1 MNSIW
6 NKNLELFYSRFPD
19 LYNLLNDFSSIKT
32 FDLSKVSYI
41 SVQTAKNGEVTAAEN
56 GKLLHSL
63 YNPSREAH
71 NAVFT
76 QEVESKSAIVFYG
89 MGLGYH
95 LVEAAKLILQN
106 GNSKKLILI
115 EPNIEYFF
123 ASLWLLDWSEI
134 FKVEKLIL
142 AVNCPA
148 ESVLPL
154 IEDTSKINIDLQG
167 VSDAFYFEIPS
178 FTQHNQQYFD
188 CVKTIIN
195 RNKRKNEIN
204 AATTKKFG
212 KLWSNNCKKNAKYI
226 NQLEFINI
234 YKNQFTDVPF
244 VIVAAGPT
252 LQENLL
258 NLKKLYD
265 EKQSKKKSVVIVCV
279 ETALKILLKHEI
291 HPDFV
296 VLTDPQFW
304 AYKHIAGAQAPKSV
318 LITELSTY
326 PSVFRFNCKKIVLCA
341 SQFPNGKEI
350 EQNAGFSTDQI
361 GDLGSGGSVA
371 SCCWNFAVFAGAKEI
386 FLMGLDLSFP
396 GGQTHIKG
404 SSAEQTWHTKSNRLV
419 NSDKFTTELLHN
431 ANVSVGTNYNNAPVL
446 TDSRMKMFA
455 WWFESRLASLP
466 QIKTYTFSN
475 EGLKIPG
482 IEFIDFEQFQKIY

>member
-6 NKNLELFYSRFPD
+6 NNNLKLFNSRFPD
-19 LYNLLNDFSSIKT
+19 LFNILEETFQITSFNLETQLPSLLI
-32 FDLSKVSYI
+32 
-41 SVQTAKNGEVTAAEN
+41 QTAKNGEVTASDN
-56 GKLLHSL
+56 GKLLHSA

-71 NAVFT
+71 NSVFIPEV
-76 QEVESKSAIVFYG
+76 QEKSSIVFYG
-89 MGLGYH
+89 MGIGYH

-106 GNSKKLILI
+106 SNKKKLIVV
-115 EPNIEYFF
+115 EPNLEYFL
-123 ASLWLLDWSEI
+123 ASLQLIDWTEI
-134 FKVEKLIL
+134 FKVEKLVL
-142 AVNCPA
+142 AINCPA

-154 IEDTSKINIDLQG
+154 IEDTTTINTTLQG
-167 VSDAFYFEIPS
+167 VSDAFYFDIAS
-178 FTQHNQQYFD
+178 FTQHNQQYFE
-188 CVKTIIN
+188 CVKTIIS
-195 RNKRKNEIN
+195 RNKHKNEIN

-234 YKNQFTDVPF
+234 YKNKFIDIPF

-252 LQENLL
+252 LQKNLI

-265 EKQSKKKSVVIVCV
+265 SKKAKNKEIIIVCV
-279 ETALKILLKHEI
+279 ETALKILLKNKI
-291 HPDFV
+291 NPDFII
-296 VLTDPQFW
+296 LTDPQFW
-304 AYKHIAGAQAPKSV
+304 AYKHIAGAQAPESV

-350 EQNAGFSTDQI
+350 EQKAGFSTEQI

-371 SCCWNFAVFAGAKEI
+371 SCCWNFAVFAGAKQI
-386 FLMGLDLSFP
+386 YLMGLDLSFP

-404 SSAEQTWHTKSNRLV
+404 SSAEQTWHTKSNRLA

-431 ANVSVGTNYNNAPVL
+431 ANVSLGTNYNNAPVL

-466 QIKTYTFSN
+466 QIKTYTFSK

-482 IEFIDFEQFQKIY
+482 IEYIDFEKSNL

>member
-6 NKNLELFYSRFPD
+6 NNNLKLFNSRFPD
-19 LYNLLNDFSSIKT
+19 LFNILEETFQITSFNLETQLPSLLI
-32 FDLSKVSYI
+32 
-41 SVQTAKNGEVTAAEN
+41 QTAKNGEVTASDN
-56 GKLLHSL
+56 GKLLHSA

-71 NAVFT
+71 NSVFIPEV
-76 QEVESKSAIVFYG
+76 QEKSSIVFYG

-95 LVEAAKLILQN
+95 LVEAAKLILQDSN
-106 GNSKKLILI
+106 KKKLIVV
-115 EPNIEYFF
+115 EPNLEYFL
-123 ASLWLLDWSEI
+123 ASLQLIDWTEI
-134 FKVEKLIL
+134 FKVEKLVL
-142 AVNCPA
+142 AINCPA

-154 IEDTSKINIDLQG
+154 IEDTTTINTTLQG
-167 VSDAFYFEIPS
+167 VSDAFYFDIAS
-178 FTQHNQQYFD
+178 FTQHNQQYFE
-188 CVKTIIN
+188 CVKTIIS
-195 RNKRKNEIN
+195 RNKHKNEIN

-234 YKNQFTDVPF
+234 YKNKFKDIPF

-252 LQENLL
+252 LQKNLI

-265 EKQSKKKSVVIVCV
+265 SKKTKKKEVIIVCV
-279 ETALKILLKHEI
+279 ETALKILLKNKI
-291 HPDFV
+291 NPDFII
-296 VLTDPQFW
+296 LTDPQFW
-304 AYKHIAGAQAPKSV
+304 AYRHIAGAQAPESV

-350 EQNAGFSTDQI
+350 EQKAGFSTEQI

-371 SCCWNFAVFAGAKEI
+371 SCCWNFAVFAGAKQI
-386 FLMGLDLSFP
+386 YLMGLDLSFP

-404 SSAEQTWHTKSNRLV
+404 SSAEQTWHTKSNRLA

-431 ANVSVGTNYNNAPVL
+431 ANVSLGTNYNNAPVL

-466 QIKTYTFSN
+466 QIKTYTFSK

-482 IEFIDFEQFQKIY
+482 IEYIDFEKSNL

>member
-1 MNSIW
+1 LNSIW
-6 NKNLELFYSRFPD
+6 NNNLKLFNSRFPD
-19 LYNLLNDFSSIKT
+19 LFNILEETFQITSFNLETQLPSLLI
-32 FDLSKVSYI
+32 
-41 SVQTAKNGEVTAAEN
+41 QTAKNGEVTASDN
-56 GKLLHSL
+56 GKLLHSA

-71 NAVFT
+71 NSVFIPEV
-76 QEVESKSAIVFYG
+76 QEKTSIVFYG

-106 GNSKKLILI
+106 SNKKKLIVV
-115 EPNIEYFF
+115 EPNLEYFL
-123 ASLWLLDWSEI
+123 ASLQLIDWTEI
-134 FKVEKLIL
+134 FKVEKLVL
-142 AVNCPA
+142 AINCPA

-154 IEDTSKINIDLQG
+154 IEDTTTINTTLQG
-167 VSDAFYFEIPS
+167 VSDAFYFDIAS
-178 FTQHNQQYFD
+178 FTQHNQQYFE
-188 CVKTIIN
+188 CVKTIIS
-195 RNKRKNEIN
+195 RNKHKNEIN

-234 YKNQFTDVPF
+234 YKNKFIDIPF

-252 LQENLL
+252 LQKNLI

-265 EKQSKKKSVVIVCV
+265 SKKTKNKEVIIVCV
-279 ETALKILLKHEI
+279 ETALKILLKNKI
-291 HPDFV
+291 NPDFII
-296 VLTDPQFW
+296 LTDPQFW
-304 AYKHIAGAQAPKSV
+304 AYRHIAGAQAPESV

-350 EQNAGFSTDQI
+350 EQKAGFSTEQI

-371 SCCWNFAVFAGAKEI
+371 SCCWNFAVFAGAKQI
-386 FLMGLDLSFP
+386 YLMGLDLSFP

-404 SSAEQTWHTKSNRLV
+404 SSAEQTWHTKSNRLA

-431 ANVSVGTNYNNAPVL
+431 ANVSLGTNYNNTPVL

-466 QIKTYTFSN
+466 QIKTYTFSK

-482 IEFIDFEQFQKIY
+482 IEYIDFEKSNL

>member
-6 NKNLELFYSRFPD
+6 NNNLKLFNSRFPD
-19 LYNLLNDFSSIKT
+19 LFNILEESFQITSFNLETQLPSLLI
-32 FDLSKVSYI
+32 
-41 SVQTAKNGEVTAAEN
+41 QTAKNGEVTASDN
-56 GKLLHSL
+56 GKLLHSA

-71 NAVFT
+71 NSVFIPEV
-76 QEVESKSAIVFYG
+76 QEKSSIVFYG
-89 MGLGYH
+89 MGIGYH

-106 GNSKKLILI
+106 SNKKKLIVV
-115 EPNIEYFF
+115 EPNLEYFL
-123 ASLWLLDWSEI
+123 ASLQLIDWTEI
-134 FKVEKLIL
+134 FKVEKLVL
-142 AVNCPA
+142 AINCPA

-154 IEDTSKINIDLQG
+154 IEDTTTINTTLQG
-167 VSDAFYFEIPS
+167 VSDAFYFDIAS
-178 FTQHNQQYFD
+178 FTQHNQQYFE
-188 CVKTIIN
+188 CVKTIIS
-195 RNKRKNEIN
+195 RNKHKNEIN
-204 AATTKKFG
+204 AATAKKFG

-234 YKNQFTDVPF
+234 YKNKFKDIPF

-252 LQENLL
+252 LQKNLI

-265 EKQSKKKSVVIVCV
+265 SKKTKNKEVIIVCV
-279 ETALKILLKHEI
+279 ETALKILLKNKI
-291 HPDFV
+291 NPDFII
-296 VLTDPQFW
+296 LTDPQFW
-304 AYKHIAGAQAPKSV
+304 AYKHIAGAQAPESV

-350 EQNAGFSTDQI
+350 EQKAGFSTEQI

-371 SCCWNFAVFAGAKEI
+371 SCCWNFAVFAGAKQI
-386 FLMGLDLSFP
+386 YLMGLDLSFP

-404 SSAEQTWHTKSNRLV
+404 SSAEQTWHTKSNRLA

-431 ANVSVGTNYNNAPVL
+431 ANVSLGTNYNNAPVL

-466 QIKTYTFSN
+466 QIKTYTFSK

-482 IEFIDFEQFQKIY
+482 IEYIDFEKSNL

>member
-6 NKNLELFYSRFPD
+6 NNNLKLFNSRFPD
-19 LYNLLNDFSSIKT
+19 LFNILEETFQITSFNLETQLPSLLI
-32 FDLSKVSYI
+32 
-41 SVQTAKNGEVTAAEN
+41 QTAKNGEVTASDN
-56 GKLLHSL
+56 GKLLHSA

-71 NAVFT
+71 NSVFIPEV
-76 QEVESKSAIVFYG
+76 QEKSSIVFYG
-89 MGLGYH
+89 MGIGYH
-95 LVEAAKLILQN
+95 LVEAAKLILQDSN
-106 GNSKKLILI
+106 KKKLIVV
-115 EPNIEYFF
+115 EPNLEYFL
-123 ASLWLLDWSEI
+123 ASLQLIDWTEI
-134 FKVEKLIL
+134 FKVEKLVL
-142 AVNCPA
+142 AINCPA

-154 IEDTSKINIDLQG
+154 IEDTTTINTTLQG
-167 VSDAFYFEIPS
+167 VSDAFYFDIAS
-178 FTQHNQQYFD
+178 FTQHNQQYFE
-188 CVKTIIN
+188 CVKTIIS
-195 RNKRKNEIN
+195 RNKHKNEIN

-234 YKNQFTDVPF
+234 YKNKFKDIPF

-252 LQENLL
+252 LQKNLI

-265 EKQSKKKSVVIVCV
+265 SKKTKNKEVIIVCV
-279 ETALKILLKHEI
+279 ETALKILLKNKI
-291 HPDFV
+291 NPDFII
-296 VLTDPQFW
+296 LTDPQFW
-304 AYKHIAGAQAPKSV
+304 AYRHIAGAQAPESV

-350 EQNAGFSTDQI
+350 EQKAGFSTEQI

-371 SCCWNFAVFAGAKEI
+371 SCCWNFAVFAGAKQI
-386 FLMGLDLSFP
+386 YLMGLDLSFP

-404 SSAEQTWHTKSNRLV
+404 SSAEQTWHTKSNRLA

-431 ANVSVGTNYNNAPVL
+431 ANVSLGTNYNNAPVL

-466 QIKTYTFSN
+466 QIKTYTFSK

-482 IEFIDFEQFQKIY
+482 IEYIDFEKSNL

>member
-6 NKNLELFYSRFPD
+6 NNNLKLFNSRFPD
-19 LYNLLNDFSSIKT
+19 LFNILEETFQITSFNLETQLPSLLI
-32 FDLSKVSYI
+32 
-41 SVQTAKNGEVTAAEN
+41 QTAKNGEVTASDN
-56 GKLLHSL
+56 GKLLHSA

-71 NAVFT
+71 NSVFIPEV
-76 QEVESKSAIVFYG
+76 QEKSSIVFYG

-95 LVEAAKLILQN
+95 LVETAKLILQN
-106 GNSKKLILI
+106 SNKKKLIVV
-115 EPNIEYFF
+115 EPNLEYFL
-123 ASLWLLDWSEI
+123 ASLQLIDWTEI
-134 FKVEKLIL
+134 FKVEKLVL
-142 AVNCPA
+142 AINCPA

-154 IEDTSKINIDLQG
+154 IEDTTTINTTLQG
-167 VSDAFYFEIPS
+167 VSDAFYFDIAS
-178 FTQHNQQYFD
+178 FTQHNQQYFE
-188 CVKTIIN
+188 CVKTIIS
-195 RNKRKNEIN
+195 RNKHKNEIN

-234 YKNQFTDVPF
+234 YKNKFKDIPF

-252 LQENLL
+252 LQKNLI

-265 EKQSKKKSVVIVCV
+265 SKKTKNKEVIIVCV
-279 ETALKILLKHEI
+279 ETALKILLKNKI
-291 HPDFV
+291 NPDFII
-296 VLTDPQFW
+296 LTDPQFW
-304 AYKHIAGAQAPKSV
+304 AYRHIAGAQAPESV

-350 EQNAGFSTDQI
+350 EQKAGFSTEQI

-371 SCCWNFAVFAGAKEI
+371 SCCWNFAVFAGAKQI
-386 FLMGLDLSFP
+386 YLMGLDLSFP

-404 SSAEQTWHTKSNRLV
+404 SSAEQTWHTKSNRLA

-431 ANVSVGTNYNNAPVL
+431 ANVSLGTNYNNAPVL

-466 QIKTYTFSN
+466 QIKTYTFSK

-482 IEFIDFEQFQKIY
+482 IEYIDFEKSNL

>member
-6 NKNLELFYSRFPD
+6 NNNLKLFNSRFPD
-19 LYNLLNDFSSIKT
+19 LFNILEETFQITSFNLETQLPSLLI
-32 FDLSKVSYI
+32 
-41 SVQTAKNGEVTAAEN
+41 QTAKNGEVTASDN
-56 GKLLHSL
+56 GKLLHSA

-71 NAVFT
+71 NSVFIPEV
-76 QEVESKSAIVFYG
+76 QENSSIVFYG
-89 MGLGYH
+89 MGIGYH

-106 GNSKKLILI
+106 SNKKKLIVV
-115 EPNIEYFF
+115 EPNLEYFL
-123 ASLWLLDWSEI
+123 ASLQLIDWTEI
-134 FKVEKLIL
+134 FKVEKLVL
-142 AVNCPA
+142 AINCPA

-154 IEDTSKINIDLQG
+154 IEDTTTINTTLQG
-167 VSDAFYFEIPS
+167 VSDAFYFDIAS
-178 FTQHNQQYFD
+178 FTQHNQQYFE
-188 CVKTIIN
+188 CVKTIIS
-195 RNKRKNEIN
+195 RNKHKNEIN

-234 YKNQFTDVPF
+234 YKNKFKYIPF

-252 LQENLL
+252 LQKNLI

-265 EKQSKKKSVVIVCV
+265 SKQSKNKEVIIVCV
-279 ETALKILLKHEI
+279 ETALKILLKNKI
-291 HPDFV
+291 NPDFII
-296 VLTDPQFW
+296 LTDPQFW
-304 AYKHIAGAQAPKSV
+304 AYRHIAGAQAPESV

-350 EQNAGFSTDQI
+350 EQKAGFSTEQI

-371 SCCWNFAVFAGAKEI
+371 SCCWNFAVFAGAKQI
-386 FLMGLDLSFP
+386 YLMGLDLSFP

-404 SSAEQTWHTKSNRLV
+404 SSAEQTWHTKSNRLA

-431 ANVSVGTNYNNAPVL
+431 ANVSLGTNYNNAPVL

-466 QIKTYTFSN
+466 QIKTYTFSK

-482 IEFIDFEQFQKIY
+482 IEYIDFEKSNL

>member
-6 NKNLELFYSRFPD
+6 NNNLKLFNSRFPD
-19 LYNLLNDFSSIKT
+19 LFNILEETFQITSFNLETQLPSLLI
-32 FDLSKVSYI
+32 
-41 SVQTAKNGEVTAAEN
+41 QTAKNGEVTASDN
-56 GKLLHSL
+56 GKLLHSA

-71 NAVFT
+71 NSVFIPEV
-76 QEVESKSAIVFYG
+76 QEKSSIVFYG

-106 GNSKKLILI
+106 SNKKKLIVV
-115 EPNIEYFF
+115 EPNLEYFL
-123 ASLWLLDWSEI
+123 ASLQLIDWTEI
-134 FKVEKLIL
+134 FKVEKLVL
-142 AVNCPA
+142 AINCPA

-154 IEDTSKINIDLQG
+154 IEDTTTINTTLQG
-167 VSDAFYFEIPS
+167 VSDAFYFDIAS
-178 FTQHNQQYFD
+178 FTQHNQQYFE

-195 RNKRKNEIN
+195 RNKHKNEIN

-234 YKNQFTDVPF
+234 YKNKFIDIPF

-252 LQENLL
+252 LQKNLI

-265 EKQSKKKSVVIVCV
+265 SKKTKNKEVIIVCV
-279 ETALKILLKHEI
+279 ETALKILLKNKI
-291 HPDFV
+291 NPDFII
-296 VLTDPQFW
+296 LTDPQFW
-304 AYKHIAGAQAPKSV
+304 AYRHIAGAQAPESV

-350 EQNAGFSTDQI
+350 EQKAGFSTEQI

-371 SCCWNFAVFAGAKEI
+371 SCCWNFAVFAGAKQI
-386 FLMGLDLSFP
+386 YLMGLDLSFP

-404 SSAEQTWHTKSNRLV
+404 SSAEQTWHTKSNRLA

-431 ANVSVGTNYNNAPVL
+431 ANVSLGTNYNNAPVL

-466 QIKTYTFSN
+466 QIKTYTFSK

-482 IEFIDFEQFQKIY
+482 IEYIDFEKSNL

>member
-6 NKNLELFYSRFPD
+6 NNNLKLFNSRFPD
-19 LYNLLNDFSSIKT
+19 LFNILEETFQITSFNLETQLPSLLI
-32 FDLSKVSYI
+32 
-41 SVQTAKNGEVTAAEN
+41 QTAKNGEVTASDN
-56 GKLLHSL
+56 GKLLHSA

-71 NAVFT
+71 NSVFIPEV
-76 QEVESKSAIVFYG
+76 QEKSSIVFYG

-106 GNSKKLILI
+106 SNKKKLIVM
-115 EPNIEYFF
+115 EPNLEYFL
-123 ASLWLLDWSEI
+123 ASLQLIDWTEI
-134 FKVEKLIL
+134 FKVEKLVL
-142 AVNCPA
+142 AINCPA

-154 IEDTSKINIDLQG
+154 IEDTTTINTTLQG
-167 VSDAFYFEIPS
+167 VSDAFYFDIPS
-178 FTQHNQQYFD
+178 FTQHNQQYFE
-188 CVKTIIN
+188 CVKTIIS
-195 RNKRKNEIN
+195 RNKHKNEIN

-234 YKNQFTDVPF
+234 YKNKFINIPF

-252 LQENLL
+252 LQKNLI

-265 EKQSKKKSVVIVCV
+265 SKKSKNKEVIIVCV
-279 ETALKILLKHEI
+279 ETALKILLKNKI
-291 HPDFV
+291 NPDFII
-296 VLTDPQFW
+296 LTDPQFW
-304 AYKHIAGAQAPKSV
+304 AYRHIAGAQAPESV

-350 EQNAGFSTDQI
+350 EQKAGFSTEQI

-371 SCCWNFAVFAGAKEI
+371 SCCWNFAVFAGAKQI
-386 FLMGLDLSFP
+386 YLMGLDLSFP

-404 SSAEQTWHTKSNRLV
+404 SSAEQTWHTKSNRLA

-431 ANVSVGTNYNNAPVL
+431 ANVSLGTNYNNAPVL

-466 QIKTYTFSN
+466 QIKTYTFSK

-482 IEFIDFEQFQKIY
+482 IEYIDFEKSNL

>member
-6 NKNLELFYSRFPD
+6 NNNLKLFNSRFPD
-19 LYNLLNDFSSIKT
+19 LFNILEETFQITSFNLETQLPSLLI
-32 FDLSKVSYI
+32 
-41 SVQTAKNGEVTAAEN
+41 QTAKNGEVTASDN
-56 GKLLHSL
+56 GKLLHSA

-71 NAVFT
+71 NSVFIPEV
-76 QEVESKSAIVFYG
+76 QEKSSIVFYG
-89 MGLGYH
+89 MGIGYH

-106 GNSKKLILI
+106 SNKKKLIVV
-115 EPNIEYFF
+115 EPNLEYFL
-123 ASLWLLDWSEI
+123 ASLQLIDWTEI
-134 FKVEKLIL
+134 FKVEKLVL
-142 AVNCPA
+142 AINCPA

-154 IEDTSKINIDLQG
+154 IEDTTTINTTLQG
-167 VSDAFYFEIPS
+167 VSDAFYFDIAS
-178 FTQHNQQYFD
+178 FTQHNQQYFE
-188 CVKTIIN
+188 CVKTIIS
-195 RNKRKNEIN
+195 RNKHKNEIN

-234 YKNQFTDVPF
+234 YKNKFMDIPF

-252 LQENLL
+252 LQKNLI

-265 EKQSKKKSVVIVCV
+265 SKKTKNKEVIIVCV
-279 ETALKILLKHEI
+279 ETALKILLKNKI
-291 HPDFV
+291 NPDFII
-296 VLTDPQFW
+296 LTDPQFW
-304 AYKHIAGAQAPKSV
+304 AYKHIAGAQAPESV

-350 EQNAGFSTDQI
+350 EQKAGFSTEQI

-371 SCCWNFAVFAGAKEI
+371 SCCWNFAVFAGAKQI
-386 FLMGLDLSFP
+386 YLMGLDLSFP

-404 SSAEQTWHTKSNRLV
+404 SSAEQTWHTKSNRLA

-431 ANVSVGTNYNNAPVL
+431 ANVSLGTNYNNAPVL

-466 QIKTYTFSN
+466 QIKTYTFSK

-482 IEFIDFEQFQKIY
+482 IEYIDFEKSNL

>member
-6 NKNLELFYSRFPD
+6 NNNLKLFNSRFPD
-19 LYNLLNDFSSIKT
+19 LFNILEETFQITSFNLETQLPSLLI
-32 FDLSKVSYI
+32 
-41 SVQTAKNGEVTAAEN
+41 QTAKNGEVTASDN
-56 GKLLHSL
+56 GKLLHSA

-71 NAVFT
+71 NSVFIPEV
-76 QEVESKSAIVFYG
+76 QEKSSIVFYG
-89 MGLGYH
+89 MGIGYH

-106 GNSKKLILI
+106 SNKKKLIVV
-115 EPNIEYFF
+115 EPNLEYFL
-123 ASLWLLDWSEI
+123 ASLQLIDWTEI
-134 FKVEKLIL
+134 FKVEKLVL
-142 AVNCPA
+142 AINCPA

-154 IEDTSKINIDLQG
+154 IEDTTTINTTLQG
-167 VSDAFYFEIPS
+167 VSDAFYFDIAS
-178 FTQHNQQYFD
+178 FTQHNQQYFE
-188 CVKTIIN
+188 CVKTIIS
-195 RNKRKNEIN
+195 RNKHKNEIN

-234 YKNQFTDVPF
+234 YKNKFKDIPF

-252 LQENLL
+252 LQKNLI

-265 EKQSKKKSVVIVCV
+265 SKKTKNKEVIIVCV
-279 ETALKILLKHEI
+279 ETALKILLKNKI
-291 HPDFV
+291 NPDFII
-296 VLTDPQFW
+296 LTDPQFW
-304 AYKHIAGAQAPKSV
+304 AYRHIAGAQAPESV

-350 EQNAGFSTDQI
+350 EQKAGFSTEQI

-371 SCCWNFAVFAGAKEI
+371 SCCWNFAVFAGAKQI
-386 FLMGLDLSFP
+386 YLMGLDLSFP

-404 SSAEQTWHTKSNRLV
+404 SSAEQTWHTKSNRLA

-431 ANVSVGTNYNNAPVL
+431 ANVSLGTNYNNAPVL

-466 QIKTYTFSN
+466 QIKTYTFSK

-482 IEFIDFEQFQKIY
+482 IEYIDFEKSNL

>member
-6 NKNLELFYSRFPD
+6 NNNLKLFNSRFPD
-19 LYNLLNDFSSIKT
+19 LFNILEETFQITSFNLETQLPSLLI
-32 FDLSKVSYI
+32 
-41 SVQTAKNGEVTAAEN
+41 QTAKNGEVTASDN
-56 GKLLHSL
+56 GKLLHSA

-71 NAVFT
+71 NSVFIPEV
-76 QEVESKSAIVFYG
+76 QEKSSIVFYG
-89 MGLGYH
+89 MGIGYH

-106 GNSKKLILI
+106 SNKKKLIVV
-115 EPNIEYFF
+115 EPNLEYFL
-123 ASLWLLDWSEI
+123 ASLQLIDWTEI
-134 FKVEKLIL
+134 FKVEKLVL
-142 AVNCPA
+142 AINCPA
-148 ESVLPL
+148 ESILPL
-154 IEDTSKINIDLQG
+154 IEDTTTINTTLQG
-167 VSDAFYFEIPS
+167 VSDAFYFDIAS
-178 FTQHNQQYFD
+178 FTQHNQQYFE
-188 CVKTIIN
+188 CVKTIIS
-195 RNKRKNEIN
+195 RNKHKNEIN

-234 YKNQFTDVPF
+234 YKNKFKDIPF

-252 LQENLL
+252 LQKNLI

-265 EKQSKKKSVVIVCV
+265 SKKTKNKEVIIVCV
-279 ETALKILLKHEI
+279 ETALKILLKNKI
-291 HPDFV
+291 TPDFII
-296 VLTDPQFW
+296 LTDPQFW
-304 AYKHIAGAQAPKSV
+304 AYRHIAGAQAPESI

-350 EQNAGFSTDQI
+350 EQKAGFSTEQI

-371 SCCWNFAVFAGAKEI
+371 SCCWNFAVFAGAKQI
-386 FLMGLDLSFP
+386 YLMGLDLSFP

-404 SSAEQTWHTKSNRLV
+404 SSAEQTWHTKSNRLA

-431 ANVSVGTNYNNAPVL
+431 ANVSLGTNYNNAPVL

-466 QIKTYTFSN
+466 QIKTYTFSK

-482 IEFIDFEQFQKIY
+482 IEYIDFEKSNL

>member
-6 NKNLELFYSRFPD
+6 NNNLKLFNSRFPD
-19 LYNLLNDFSSIKT
+19 LFNILEETFQITSFNLETQLPSLLI
-32 FDLSKVSYI
+32 
-41 SVQTAKNGEVTAAEN
+41 QTAKNGEVTASDN
-56 GKLLHSL
+56 GKLLHSA

-71 NAVFT
+71 NSVFIPEV
-76 QEVESKSAIVFYG
+76 QEKSSIVFYG
-89 MGLGYH
+89 MGIGYH

-106 GNSKKLILI
+106 SNKKKLIVV
-115 EPNIEYFF
+115 EPNLEYFL
-123 ASLWLLDWSEI
+123 ASLQLIDWTEI
-134 FKVEKLIL
+134 FKVEKLVL
-142 AVNCPA
+142 AINCPA

-154 IEDTSKINIDLQG
+154 IEDTTTINTTLQG
-167 VSDAFYFEIPS
+167 VSDAFYFDIAS
-178 FTQHNQQYFD
+178 FTQHNQQYFE
-188 CVKTIIN
+188 CVKTIIS
-195 RNKRKNEIN
+195 RNKHKNEIN

-234 YKNQFTDVPF
+234 YKNKFIDIPF

-252 LQENLL
+252 LQKNLI
-258 NLKKLYD
+258 NLKKIY
-265 EKQSKKKSVVIVCV
+265 ESKKSKNKEVIIVCV
-279 ETALKILLKHEI
+279 ETALKILLKNKI
-291 HPDFV
+291 NPDFII
-296 VLTDPQFW
+296 LTDPQFW
-304 AYKHIAGAQAPKSV
+304 AYRHIAGAQAPESV

-350 EQNAGFSTDQI
+350 EQKAGFSTEQI

-371 SCCWNFAVFAGAKEI
+371 SCCWNFAVFAGAKQI
-386 FLMGLDLSFP
+386 YLMGLDLSFP

-404 SSAEQTWHTKSNRLV
+404 SSAEQTWHTKSNRLA

-431 ANVSVGTNYNNAPVL
+431 ANVSLGTNYNNAPVL

-466 QIKTYTFSN
+466 QIKTYTFSK

-482 IEFIDFEQFQKIY
+482 IEYIDFEKSNL

>member
-6 NKNLELFYSRFPD
+6 NNNLKLFNSRFPD
-19 LYNLLNDFSSIKT
+19 LFNILEETFQITSFNLETQLPSLLI
-32 FDLSKVSYI
+32 
-41 SVQTAKNGEVTAAEN
+41 QTAKNGEVTASDN
-56 GKLLHSL
+56 GKLLHSA

-71 NAVFT
+71 NSVFIPEV
-76 QEVESKSAIVFYG
+76 QEKSSIVFYG

-106 GNSKKLILI
+106 SNKKKLIVV
-115 EPNIEYFF
+115 EPNLEYFL
-123 ASLWLLDWSEI
+123 ASLQLIDWTEI
-134 FKVEKLIL
+134 FKVEKLVL
-142 AVNCPA
+142 AINCPA

-154 IEDTSKINIDLQG
+154 IEDTTTINTTLQG
-167 VSDAFYFEIPS
+167 VSDAFYFDIAS
-178 FTQHNQQYFD
+178 FTQHNQQYFE
-188 CVKTIIN
+188 CVKTIIS
-195 RNKRKNEIN
+195 RNKHKNEIN

-234 YKNQFTDVPF
+234 YKNKFKDIPF

-252 LQENLL
+252 LQKNLI

-265 EKQSKKKSVVIVCV
+265 SKKTKNKEVIIVCV
-279 ETALKILLKHEI
+279 ETALKILLKNKI
-291 HPDFV
+291 NPDFII
-296 VLTDPQFW
+296 LTDPQFW
-304 AYKHIAGAQAPKSV
+304 AYRHIAGAQAPESV

-350 EQNAGFSTDQI
+350 EQKAGFSTEQI

-371 SCCWNFAVFAGAKEI
+371 SCCWNFAVFAGAKQI
-386 FLMGLDLSFP
+386 YLMGLDLSFP

-404 SSAEQTWHTKSNRLV
+404 SSAEQTWHTKSNRLA

-431 ANVSVGTNYNNAPVL
+431 ANVSLGTNYNNAPVL

-466 QIKTYTFSN
+466 QIKTYTFSK

-482 IEFIDFEQFQKIY
+482 IEYIDFEKSNL

>member
-6 NKNLELFYSRFPD
+6 NNNLKLFNSRFPD
-19 LYNLLNDFSSIKT
+19 LFNILEETFQITSFNLETQLPSLLI
-32 FDLSKVSYI
+32 
-41 SVQTAKNGEVTAAEN
+41 QTAKNGEVTASDN
-56 GKLLHSL
+56 GKLLHSA

-71 NAVFT
+71 NSVFIPEV
-76 QEVESKSAIVFYG
+76 QEKSSIVFYG

-106 GNSKKLILI
+106 SNKKKLII
-115 EPNIEYFF
+115 VEPNLEYFL
-123 ASLWLLDWSEI
+123 ASLQLIDWTEI
-134 FKVEKLIL
+134 FKVEKLVL
-142 AVNCPA
+142 AINCPA

-154 IEDTSKINIDLQG
+154 IEDTTTINTTLQG
-167 VSDAFYFEIPS
+167 VSDAFYFDIAS
-178 FTQHNQQYFD
+178 FTQHNQQYFE
-188 CVKTIIN
+188 CVKTIIS
-195 RNKRKNEIN
+195 RNKHKNEIN

-234 YKNQFTDVPF
+234 YKNKFIDIPF

-252 LQENLL
+252 LQKNLI

-265 EKQSKKKSVVIVCV
+265 SKKTKNKEVIIVCV
-279 ETALKILLKHEI
+279 ETALKILLKNKI
-291 HPDFV
+291 NPDFII
-296 VLTDPQFW
+296 LTDPQFW
-304 AYKHIAGAQAPKSV
+304 AYRHIAGAQAPESV

-350 EQNAGFSTDQI
+350 EQKAGFSTEQI

-371 SCCWNFAVFAGAKEI
+371 SCCWNFAVFAGAKQI
-386 FLMGLDLSFP
+386 YLMGLDLSFP

-404 SSAEQTWHTKSNRLV
+404 SSAEQTWHTKSNRLA

-431 ANVSVGTNYNNAPVL
+431 ANVSLGTNYNNAPVL

-466 QIKTYTFSN
+466 QIKTYTFSK

-482 IEFIDFEQFQKIY
+482 IEYIDFEKSNL

>member
-6 NKNLELFYSRFPD
+6 NNNLKLFNSRFPD
-19 LYNLLNDFSSIKT
+19 LFNILEETFHITSFNLETQLPSLLI
-32 FDLSKVSYI
+32 
-41 SVQTAKNGEVTAAEN
+41 QTAKNGEVTASDN
-56 GKLLHSL
+56 GKLLHSA

-71 NAVFT
+71 NSVFIPEV
-76 QEVESKSAIVFYG
+76 QEKSSIVFYG
-89 MGLGYH
+89 MGIGYH
-95 LVEAAKLILQN
+95 LVEAAKLILH
-106 GNSKKLILI
+106 NSNKKKLIVV
-115 EPNIEYFF
+115 EPNLEYFL
-123 ASLWLLDWSEI
+123 ASLQLIDWTEI
-134 FKVEKLIL
+134 FKVEKLVL
-142 AVNCPA
+142 AINCPA

-154 IEDTSKINIDLQG
+154 IEDTTTINTTLQG
-167 VSDAFYFEIPS
+167 VSDAFYFDIAS
-178 FTQHNQQYFD
+178 FTQHNQQYFE
-188 CVKTIIN
+188 CVKTIIS
-195 RNKRKNEIN
+195 RNKHKNEIN

-234 YKNQFTDVPF
+234 YKNKFKNIPF

-252 LQENLL
+252 LQKNLI

-265 EKQSKKKSVVIVCV
+265 SKKTKNKEVIIVCV
-279 ETALKILLKHEI
+279 ETALKILLKNKI
-291 HPDFV
+291 NPDFII
-296 VLTDPQFW
+296 LTDPQFW
-304 AYKHIAGAQAPKSV
+304 AYRHIAGAQAPESV

-350 EQNAGFSTDQI
+350 EQNAGFSTEQI

-371 SCCWNFAVFAGAKEI
+371 SCCWNFAVFAGAKQI
-386 FLMGLDLSFP
+386 YLMGLDLSFP

-404 SSAEQTWHTKSNRLV
+404 SSAEQTWHTKSNRLA

-431 ANVSVGTNYNNAPVL
+431 ANVSLGTNYNNAPVL

-466 QIKTYTFSN
+466 QIKTYTFSK

-482 IEFIDFEQFQKIY
+482 IEYIDFEKSNL

>member
-6 NKNLELFYSRFPD
+6 NNNLKLFNSRFPD
-19 LYNLLNDFSSIKT
+19 LFNILEETFQITSFNLETQLPSLLI
-32 FDLSKVSYI
+32 
-41 SVQTAKNGEVTAAEN
+41 QTAKNGEVTASDN
-56 GKLLHSL
+56 GKLLHSA

-71 NAVFT
+71 NSVFIPEV
-76 QEVESKSAIVFYG
+76 QEKSSIVFYG
-89 MGLGYH
+89 MGIGYH

-106 GNSKKLILI
+106 SNKKKLIVV
-115 EPNIEYFF
+115 EPNLEYFL
-123 ASLWLLDWSEI
+123 ASLQLIDWTEI
-134 FKVEKLIL
+134 FKVEKLVL
-142 AVNCPA
+142 AINCPA

-154 IEDTSKINIDLQG
+154 IEDTTTINTTLQG
-167 VSDAFYFEIPS
+167 VSDAFYFDIAS
-178 FTQHNQQYFD
+178 FTQHNQQYFE
-188 CVKTIIN
+188 CVKTIIS
-195 RNKRKNEIN
+195 RNKHKNEIN

-212 KLWSNNCKKNAKYI
+212 KLWSNNCKKNSKYI

-234 YKNQFTDVPF
+234 YKNKFKDIPF

-252 LQENLL
+252 LQKNLI

-265 EKQSKKKSVVIVCV
+265 SKQSKNKEVIIVCV
-279 ETALKILLKHEI
+279 ETALKILLKNKI
-291 HPDFV
+291 NPDFII
-296 VLTDPQFW
+296 LTDPQFW
-304 AYKHIAGAQAPKSV
+304 AYRHIAGAQAPESV

-350 EQNAGFSTDQI
+350 EQKAGFSTEQI

-371 SCCWNFAVFAGAKEI
+371 SCCWNFAVFAGAKQI
-386 FLMGLDLSFP
+386 YLMGLDLSFP

-404 SSAEQTWHTKSNRLV
+404 SSAEQTWHTKSNRLA

-431 ANVSVGTNYNNAPVL
+431 ANVSLGTNYNNAPVL

-466 QIKTYTFSN
+466 QIKTYTFSK

-482 IEFIDFEQFQKIY
+482 IEYIDFEKSNL

>member
-6 NKNLELFYSRFPD
+6 NNNLKLFNSRFPD
-19 LYNLLNDFSSIKT
+19 LFNILEETFQITSFNLETQLPSLLI
-32 FDLSKVSYI
+32 
-41 SVQTAKNGEVTAAEN
+41 QTAKNGEVTASDN
-56 GKLLHSL
+56 GKLLHSA

-71 NAVFT
+71 NSVFIPEV
-76 QEVESKSAIVFYG
+76 QEKSSIVFYG

-95 LVEAAKLILQN
+95 LVEAAKLTLQN
-106 GNSKKLILI
+106 SNKKKLIVV
-115 EPNIEYFF
+115 EPNLEYFL
-123 ASLWLLDWSEI
+123 ASLQLIDWTEI
-134 FKVEKLIL
+134 FKVEKLVL
-142 AVNCPA
+142 AINCPA

-154 IEDTSKINIDLQG
+154 IEDTTTINTTLQG
-167 VSDAFYFEIPS
+167 VSDAFYFDIAS
-178 FTQHNQQYFD
+178 FTQHNQQYFE
-188 CVKTIIN
+188 CVKTIIS
-195 RNKRKNEIN
+195 RNKHKNEIN

-234 YKNQFTDVPF
+234 YKNKFMDIPF

-252 LQENLL
+252 LQKNLI
-258 NLKKLYD
+258 NLKKIY
-265 EKQSKKKSVVIVCV
+265 ESKKSKNKEVIIVCV
-279 ETALKILLKHEI
+279 ETALKILLKNKI
-291 HPDFV
+291 NPDFII
-296 VLTDPQFW
+296 LTDPQFW
-304 AYKHIAGAQAPKSV
+304 AYRHIAGAQAPESV

-350 EQNAGFSTDQI
+350 EQNAGFSTEQI

-371 SCCWNFAVFAGAKEI
+371 SCCWNFAVFAGAKQI
-386 FLMGLDLSFP
+386 YLMGLDLSFP

-404 SSAEQTWHTKSNRLV
+404 SSAEQTWHSKSNRLA

-431 ANVSVGTNYNNAPVL
+431 ANVSLGSNYNNAPVL

-466 QIKTYTFSN
+466 QIKTYTFSK

-482 IEFIDFEQFQKIY
+482 IEYIDFEKSNL

>member
-6 NKNLELFYSRFPD
+6 NNNLKLFNSRFPD
-19 LYNLLNDFSSIKT
+19 LFNILEETFQITSFNLETQLPSLLI
-32 FDLSKVSYI
+32 
-41 SVQTAKNGEVTAAEN
+41 QTAKNGEVTASDN
-56 GKLLHSL
+56 GKLLHSV

-71 NAVFT
+71 NSVFIP
-76 QEVESKSAIVFYG
+76 EVKEKSSIVFYG

-106 GNSKKLILI
+106 SNKKKLIVV
-115 EPNIEYFF
+115 EPNLEYFL
-123 ASLWLLDWSEI
+123 ASLQLIDWTEI
-134 FKVEKLIL
+134 FKVEKLVL
-142 AVNCPA
+142 AINCPA

-154 IEDTSKINIDLQG
+154 IEDTTTINTTLQG
-167 VSDAFYFEIPS
+167 VSDAFYFDIAS
-178 FTQHNQQYFD
+178 FTQHNQQYFE
-188 CVKTIIN
+188 CVKTIIS
-195 RNKRKNEIN
+195 RNKHKNEIN

-234 YKNQFTDVPF
+234 YKNKFKDIPF

-252 LQENLL
+252 LQKNLI

-265 EKQSKKKSVVIVCV
+265 SKKTKNKEVIIVCV
-279 ETALKILLKHEI
+279 ETALKILLKNKI
-291 HPDFV
+291 NPDFII
-296 VLTDPQFW
+296 LTDPQFW
-304 AYKHIAGAQAPKSV
+304 AYRHIAGAQAPESV

-350 EQNAGFSTDQI
+350 EQNAGFSTEQI

-371 SCCWNFAVFAGAKEI
+371 SCCWNFAVFAGAKQI
-386 FLMGLDLSFP
+386 YLMGLDLSFP

-404 SSAEQTWHTKSNRLV
+404 SSAEQTWHTKSNRLA

-431 ANVSVGTNYNNAPVL
+431 ANVSLGTNYNNAPVL

-466 QIKTYTFSN
+466 QIKTYTFSK

-482 IEFIDFEQFQKIY
+482 IEYIDFEKSNL

>member
-6 NKNLELFYSRFPD
+6 NNNLKLFNSRFPD
-19 LYNLLNDFSSIKT
+19 LFNILEETFQITSFNLETQLPSLLI
-32 FDLSKVSYI
+32 
-41 SVQTAKNGEVTAAEN
+41 QTAKNGEVTASDN
-56 GKLLHSL
+56 GKLLHSA

-71 NAVFT
+71 NSVFIPEV
-76 QEVESKSAIVFYG
+76 QEKSSIVFYG

-106 GNSKKLILI
+106 SNKKKLIVV
-115 EPNIEYFF
+115 EPNLEYFL
-123 ASLWLLDWSEI
+123 ASLQLIDWTEI
-134 FKVEKLIL
+134 FKVEKLVL
-142 AVNCPA
+142 AINCPA

-154 IEDTSKINIDLQG
+154 IEDTTTINTTLQG
-167 VSDAFYFEIPS
+167 VSDAFYFDIAS
-178 FTQHNQQYFD
+178 FTQHNQQYFE
-188 CVKTIIN
+188 CVKTIIS
-195 RNKRKNEIN
+195 RNKHKNEIN

-212 KLWSNNCKKNAKYI
+212 KLWCNNCKKNAKYI

-234 YKNQFTDVPF
+234 YKNKFKDIPF

-252 LQENLL
+252 LQKNLI

-265 EKQSKKKSVVIVCV
+265 SKKTKNKEVIIVCV
-279 ETALKILLKHEI
+279 ETALKILLKNKI
-291 HPDFV
+291 NPDFII
-296 VLTDPQFW
+296 LTDPQFW
-304 AYKHIAGAQAPKSV
+304 AYRHIAGAQAPESV

-350 EQNAGFSTDQI
+350 EQKAGFSTEQI

-371 SCCWNFAVFAGAKEI
+371 SCCWNFAVFAGAKQI
-386 FLMGLDLSFP
+386 YLMGLDLSFP

-404 SSAEQTWHTKSNRLV
+404 SSAEQTWHTKSNRLA

-431 ANVSVGTNYNNAPVL
+431 ANVSLGTNYNNAPVL

-466 QIKTYTFSN
+466 QIKTYTFSK

-482 IEFIDFEQFQKIY
+482 IEYIDFEKSNL

>member
-6 NKNLELFYSRFPD
+6 NNNLKLFNSRFPD
-19 LYNLLNDFSSIKT
+19 LFNILEETFQITSFNLETQLPSLLI
-32 FDLSKVSYI
+32 
-41 SVQTAKNGEVTAAEN
+41 QTAKNGEVTASDN
-56 GKLLHSL
+56 GKLLHSA

-71 NAVFT
+71 NSVFIPEV
-76 QEVESKSAIVFYG
+76 QEKSSIVFYG
-89 MGLGYH
+89 MGIGYH

-106 GNSKKLILI
+106 SNKKKLIVV
-115 EPNIEYFF
+115 EPNLEYFL
-123 ASLWLLDWSEI
+123 ASLQLIDWTEI
-134 FKVEKLIL
+134 FKVEKLVL
-142 AVNCPA
+142 AINCPA

-154 IEDTSKINIDLQG
+154 IEDTTTINTTLQG
-167 VSDAFYFEIPS
+167 VSDAFYFDIAS
-178 FTQHNQQYFD
+178 FTQHNQQYFE
-188 CVKTIIN
+188 CVKTIIS
-195 RNKRKNEIN
+195 RNKHKNEIN

-234 YKNQFTDVPF
+234 YKNKFKNIPF

-252 LQENLL
+252 LQKNLI

-265 EKQSKKKSVVIVCV
+265 SKKTKNKEVIIVCV
-279 ETALKILLKHEI
+279 ETALKILLKNKI
-291 HPDFV
+291 NPDFII
-296 VLTDPQFW
+296 LTDPQFW
-304 AYKHIAGAQAPKSV
+304 AYRHIAGAQAPESV

-326 PSVFRFNCKKIVLCA
+326 PSVFRFNCKQIVLCA

-350 EQNAGFSTDQI
+350 EQKAGFSTEQI

-371 SCCWNFAVFAGAKEI
+371 SCCWNFAVFAGAKQI
-386 FLMGLDLSFP
+386 YLMGLDLSFP

-404 SSAEQTWHTKSNRLV
+404 SSAEQTWHTKSNRLA

-431 ANVSVGTNYNNAPVL
+431 ANVSLGTNYNNAPVL

-466 QIKTYTFSN
+466 QIKTYTFSK

-482 IEFIDFEQFQKIY
+482 IEYIDFEKSNL

>member
-6 NKNLELFYSRFPD
+6 NNNLKLFNSRFPD
-19 LYNLLNDFSSIKT
+19 LFNILEETFQITSFNLETQLPSLLI
-32 FDLSKVSYI
+32 
-41 SVQTAKNGEVTAAEN
+41 QTAKNGEVTASDN
-56 GKLLHSL
+56 GKLLHSA

-71 NAVFT
+71 NSVFIPEV
-76 QEVESKSAIVFYG
+76 QEKSSIVFYG
-89 MGLGYH
+89 MGIGYH

-106 GNSKKLILI
+106 SNKKKLIVV
-115 EPNIEYFF
+115 EPNLEYFL
-123 ASLWLLDWSEI
+123 ASLQLIDWTEI
-134 FKVEKLIL
+134 FKVEKLVL
-142 AVNCPA
+142 AINCPA

-154 IEDTSKINIDLQG
+154 IEDTTTINTTLQG
-167 VSDAFYFEIPS
+167 VSDAFYFDIAS
-178 FTQHNQQYFD
+178 FTQHNQQYFE

-195 RNKRKNEIN
+195 RNKHKNEIN

-234 YKNQFTDVPF
+234 YKNKFMDIPF

-252 LQENLL
+252 LQKNLI

-265 EKQSKKKSVVIVCV
+265 SKKTKNKEVIIVCV
-279 ETALKILLKHEI
+279 ETALKILLKNKI
-291 HPDFV
+291 NPDFII
-296 VLTDPQFW
+296 LTDPQFW
-304 AYKHIAGAQAPKSV
+304 AYRHIASAQAPESV

-350 EQNAGFSTDQI
+350 EQNAGFSTEQI

-371 SCCWNFAVFAGAKEI
+371 SCCWNFAVFAGAKQI
-386 FLMGLDLSFP
+386 YLMGLDLSFP

-404 SSAEQTWHTKSNRLV
+404 SSAEQTWHTKSNRLA

-431 ANVSVGTNYNNAPVL
+431 ANVSLGTNYNNAPVL

-466 QIKTYTFSN
+466 QIKTYTFSK

-482 IEFIDFEQFQKIY
+482 IEYIDFEKSNL

>member
-6 NKNLELFYSRFPD
+6 NNNLKLFNSRFPD
-19 LYNLLNDFSSIKT
+19 LFNILEETFQITSFNLETQLPSLLI
-32 FDLSKVSYI
+32 
-41 SVQTAKNGEVTAAEN
+41 QTAKNGEVTASDN
-56 GKLLHSL
+56 GKLLHSA

-71 NAVFT
+71 NSVFIPEV
-76 QEVESKSAIVFYG
+76 QEKSSIVFYG

-106 GNSKKLILI
+106 SNKKKLIVV
-115 EPNIEYFF
+115 EPNLEYFL
-123 ASLWLLDWSEI
+123 ASLQLIDWTEI
-134 FKVEKLIL
+134 FKVEKLVL
-142 AVNCPA
+142 AINCPA

-154 IEDTSKINIDLQG
+154 IEDTTTINTTLQG
-167 VSDAFYFEIPS
+167 VSDAFYFDIPS
-178 FTQHNQQYFD
+178 FTQHNQQYFE
-188 CVKTIIN
+188 CVKTIIS
-195 RNKRKNEIN
+195 RNKHKNEIN

-234 YKNQFTDVPF
+234 YKNKFKDIPF

-252 LQENLL
+252 LQKNLI

-265 EKQSKKKSVVIVCV
+265 SKKTKNKEVIIVCV
-279 ETALKILLKHEI
+279 ETALKILLKNKI
-291 HPDFV
+291 NPDFII
-296 VLTDPQFW
+296 LTDPQFW
-304 AYKHIAGAQAPKSV
+304 AYRHIAGAQAPESV

-350 EQNAGFSTDQI
+350 EQKAGFSTEQI

-371 SCCWNFAVFAGAKEI
+371 SCCWNFAVFAGAKQI
-386 FLMGLDLSFP
+386 YLMGLDLSFP

-404 SSAEQTWHTKSNRLV
+404 SSAEQTWHTKSNRLA

-431 ANVSVGTNYNNAPVL
+431 ANVSLGTNYNNAPVL

-466 QIKTYTFSN
+466 QIKTYTFSK

-482 IEFIDFEQFQKIY
+482 IEYIDFEKSNL

>member
-6 NKNLELFYSRFPD
+6 NNNLKLFNSRFPD
-19 LYNLLNDFSSIKT
+19 LFNILEETFQITSYNLETQLPSLLI
-32 FDLSKVSYI
+32 
-41 SVQTAKNGEVTAAEN
+41 QTAKNGEVTASDN
-56 GKLLHSL
+56 GKLLHSA

-71 NAVFT
+71 NSVFIPEV
-76 QEVESKSAIVFYG
+76 QEKSSIVFYG
-89 MGLGYH
+89 MGIGYH

-106 GNSKKLILI
+106 SNKKKLIVV
-115 EPNIEYFF
+115 EPNLEYFL
-123 ASLWLLDWSEI
+123 ASLQLIDWTEI
-134 FKVEKLIL
+134 FKVEKLVL
-142 AVNCPA
+142 AINCPA

-154 IEDTSKINIDLQG
+154 IEDTTTINTTLQG
-167 VSDAFYFEIPS
+167 VSDAFYFDIAS
-178 FTQHNQQYFD
+178 FTQHNQQYFE

-195 RNKRKNEIN
+195 RNKHKNEIN

-234 YKNQFTDVPF
+234 YKNKFKDIPF

-252 LQENLL
+252 LQKNLI

-265 EKQSKKKSVVIVCV
+265 SKKTKNKEVIIVCV
-279 ETALKILLKHEI
+279 ETALKILLKNKI
-291 HPDFV
+291 NPDFII
-296 VLTDPQFW
+296 LTDPQFW
-304 AYKHIAGAQAPKSV
+304 AYRHIAGAQAPESV

-350 EQNAGFSTDQI
+350 EQKAGFSTEQI

-371 SCCWNFAVFAGAKEI
+371 SCCWNFAVFAGAKQI
-386 FLMGLDLSFP
+386 YLMGLDLSFP

-404 SSAEQTWHTKSNRLV
+404 SSAEQTWHTKSNRLA

-431 ANVSVGTNYNNAPVL
+431 ANVSLGTNYNNAPVL

-466 QIKTYTFSN
+466 QIKTYTFSK

-482 IEFIDFEQFQKIY
+482 IEYIDFEKSNL

>member
-6 NKNLELFYSRFPD
+6 NNNLKLFNSRFPD
-19 LYNLLNDFSSIKT
+19 LFNILEETFQITSFNLETQLPSLLI
-32 FDLSKVSYI
+32 
-41 SVQTAKNGEVTAAEN
+41 QTAKNGEVTASDN
-56 GKLLHSL
+56 GKLLHSA

-71 NAVFT
+71 NSVFIPEV
-76 QEVESKSAIVFYG
+76 QEKSSIVFYG
-89 MGLGYH
+89 MGIGYH

-106 GNSKKLILI
+106 SNKKKLIVV
-115 EPNIEYFF
+115 EPNLEYFL
-123 ASLWLLDWSEI
+123 ASLQLIDWTEI
-134 FKVEKLIL
+134 FKVEKLVL
-142 AVNCPA
+142 AINCPA

-154 IEDTSKINIDLQG
+154 IEDTTTINTTLQG
-167 VSDAFYFEIPS
+167 VSDAFYFDIAS
-178 FTQHNQQYFD
+178 FTQHNQQYFE

-195 RNKRKNEIN
+195 RNKHKNEIN

-234 YKNQFTDVPF
+234 YKNKFKDIPF

-252 LQENLL
+252 LQKNLI

-265 EKQSKKKSVVIVCV
+265 SKKTKNKEVIIVCV
-279 ETALKILLKHEI
+279 ETALKILLKNKI
-291 HPDFV
+291 NPDFII
-296 VLTDPQFW
+296 LTDPQFW
-304 AYKHIAGAQAPKSV
+304 AYRHIAGAQAPESV

-350 EQNAGFSTDQI
+350 EQKAGFSTEQI

-371 SCCWNFAVFAGAKEI
+371 SCCWNFAVFAGAKQI
-386 FLMGLDLSFP
+386 YLMGLDLSFP

-404 SSAEQTWHTKSNRLV
+404 SSAEQTWHTKSNRLA

-431 ANVSVGTNYNNAPVL
+431 ANVSLGTNYNNAPVL

-466 QIKTYTFSN
+466 QIKTYTFSK

-482 IEFIDFEQFQKIY
+482 IEYIDFEKSNL

>member
-6 NKNLELFYSRFPD
+6 NNNLKLFNSRFPD
-19 LYNLLNDFSSIKT
+19 LFNILEETFQITSFNLETQLPSLLI
-32 FDLSKVSYI
+32 
-41 SVQTAKNGEVTAAEN
+41 QTAKNGEVTASDN
-56 GKLLHSL
+56 GKLLHSA

-71 NAVFT
+71 NSVFIPEV
-76 QEVESKSAIVFYG
+76 QEKSSIVFYG

-106 GNSKKLILI
+106 SNKKKLIVV
-115 EPNIEYFF
+115 EPNLEYFL
-123 ASLWLLDWSEI
+123 ASLQLIDWTEI
-134 FKVEKLIL
+134 FKVEKLVL
-142 AVNCPA
+142 AINCPA

-154 IEDTSKINIDLQG
+154 IEDTTTINTTLQG
-167 VSDAFYFEIPS
+167 VSDAFYFDIAS
-178 FTQHNQQYFD
+178 FTQHNQQYFE
-188 CVKTIIN
+188 CVKTIIS
-195 RNKRKNEIN
+195 RNKHKNEIN

-234 YKNQFTDVPF
+234 YKNKFKDIPF

-252 LQENLL
+252 LQKNLI

-265 EKQSKKKSVVIVCV
+265 SKKAKNKEVVIVCV
-279 ETALKILLKHEI
+279 ETALKILLKNKI
-291 HPDFV
+291 NPDFII
-296 VLTDPQFW
+296 LTDPQFW
-304 AYKHIAGAQAPKSV
+304 AYRHIAGAQAPESV

-350 EQNAGFSTDQI
+350 EQKAGFSTEQI

-371 SCCWNFAVFAGAKEI
+371 SCCWNFAVFAGAKQI
-386 FLMGLDLSFP
+386 YLMGLDLSFP

-404 SSAEQTWHTKSNRLV
+404 SSAEQTWHTKSNRLA

-431 ANVSVGTNYNNAPVL
+431 ANVSLGTNYNNAPVL

-466 QIKTYTFSN
+466 QIKTYTFSK

-482 IEFIDFEQFQKIY
+482 IEYIDFEKSNL

>member
-1 MNSIW
+1 LNSIW
-6 NKNLELFYSRFPD
+6 NNNLKLFNSRFPD
-19 LYNLLNDFSSIKT
+19 LFNILEETFQITSFNLETQLPSLLI
-32 FDLSKVSYI
+32 
-41 SVQTAKNGEVTAAEN
+41 QTAKNGEVTASDN
-56 GKLLHSL
+56 GKLLHSA

-71 NAVFT
+71 NSVFIPEV
-76 QEVESKSAIVFYG
+76 QEKSSIVFYG
-89 MGLGYH
+89 MGIGYH

-106 GNSKKLILI
+106 SNKKKLIVV
-115 EPNIEYFF
+115 EPNLEYFL
-123 ASLWLLDWSEI
+123 ASLQLIDWTEI
-134 FKVEKLIL
+134 FKVEKLVL
-142 AVNCPA
+142 AINCPA

-154 IEDTSKINIDLQG
+154 IEDTTTINTTLQG
-167 VSDAFYFEIPS
+167 VSDAFYFDIAS
-178 FTQHNQQYFD
+178 FTQNNQQYFE
-188 CVKTIIN
+188 CVKTIIS
-195 RNKRKNEIN
+195 RNKHKNEIN

-212 KLWSNNCKKNAKYI
+212 KLWSNNCKKNAKYT

-234 YKNQFTDVPF
+234 YKNKFIDIPF

-252 LQENLL
+252 LQKNLI
-258 NLKKLYD
+258 NLKKIY
-265 EKQSKKKSVVIVCV
+265 ESKKSKNKEVIIVCV
-279 ETALKILLKHEI
+279 ETALKILLKNKI
-291 HPDFV
+291 NPDFII
-296 VLTDPQFW
+296 LTDPQFW
-304 AYKHIAGAQAPKSV
+304 AYRHIAGAQAPESV

-350 EQNAGFSTDQI
+350 EQKAGFSTEQI

-371 SCCWNFAVFAGAKEI
+371 SCCWNFAVFAGAKQI
-386 FLMGLDLSFP
+386 YLMGLDLSFP

-404 SSAEQTWHTKSNRLV
+404 SSAEQTWHTKSNRLA

-431 ANVSVGTNYNNAPVL
+431 ANVSLGTNYNNAPVL

-466 QIKTYTFSN
+466 QIKTYTFSK

-482 IEFIDFEQFQKIY
+482 IEYIDFEKSNL

>member
-1 MNSIW
+1 LNSIW
-6 NKNLELFYSRFPD
+6 NNNLKLFNSRFPD
-19 LYNLLNDFSSIKT
+19 LFNILEETFQITSFNLETQLPSLLI
-32 FDLSKVSYI
+32 
-41 SVQTAKNGEVTAAEN
+41 QTAKNGEVTASDN
-56 GKLLHSL
+56 GKLLHSA

-71 NAVFT
+71 NSVFIPEV
-76 QEVESKSAIVFYG
+76 QEKSSIVFYG
-89 MGLGYH
+89 MGIGYH

-106 GNSKKLILI
+106 SNKKKLIVV
-115 EPNIEYFF
+115 EPNLEYFL
-123 ASLWLLDWSEI
+123 ASLQLIDWTEI
-134 FKVEKLIL
+134 FKVEKLVL
-142 AVNCPA
+142 AINCPA

-154 IEDTSKINIDLQG
+154 IEDTTTINTTLQG
-167 VSDAFYFEIPS
+167 VSDAFYFDIAS
-178 FTQHNQQYFD
+178 FTQHNQQYFE
-188 CVKTIIN
+188 CVKTIIS
-195 RNKRKNEIN
+195 RNKHKNEIN

-234 YKNQFTDVPF
+234 YKNKFIDIPF

-252 LQENLL
+252 LQKNLI
-258 NLKKLYD
+258 NLKKIY
-265 EKQSKKKSVVIVCV
+265 ESKKSKNKEVIIVCV
-279 ETALKILLKHEI
+279 ETALKILLKNKI
-291 HPDFV
+291 NPDFII
-296 VLTDPQFW
+296 LTDPQFW
-304 AYKHIAGAQAPKSV
+304 AYRHIAGAQAPESV

-350 EQNAGFSTDQI
+350 EQKAGFSTEQI

-371 SCCWNFAVFAGAKEI
+371 SCCWNFAVFAGAKQI
-386 FLMGLDLSFP
+386 YLMGLDLSFP

-404 SSAEQTWHTKSNRLV
+404 SSAEQTWHTKSNRLA

-431 ANVSVGTNYNNAPVL
+431 ANVSLGTNYNNAPVL

-466 QIKTYTFSN
+466 QIKTYTFSK

-482 IEFIDFEQFQKIY
+482 IEYIDFEKSNL

>member
-1 MNSIW
+1 LNSIW
-6 NKNLELFYSRFPD
+6 NNNLKLFNSRFPD
-19 LYNLLNDFSSIKT
+19 LFNILEETFQITSFNLETQLPSLLI
-32 FDLSKVSYI
+32 
-41 SVQTAKNGEVTAAEN
+41 QTAKNGEVTASDN
-56 GKLLHSL
+56 GKLLHSA

-71 NAVFT
+71 NSVFIPEV
-76 QEVESKSAIVFYG
+76 QEKSSIVFYG
-89 MGLGYH
+89 MGIGYH

-106 GNSKKLILI
+106 SNKKKLIVV
-115 EPNIEYFF
+115 EPNLEYFL
-123 ASLWLLDWSEI
+123 ASLQLIDWTEI
-134 FKVEKLIL
+134 FKVEKLVL
-142 AVNCPA
+142 AINCPA

-154 IEDTSKINIDLQG
+154 IEDTTTINTTLQG
-167 VSDAFYFEIPS
+167 VSDAFYFDIAS
-178 FTQHNQQYFD
+178 FTQHNQQYFE
-188 CVKTIIN
+188 CVKTIIS
-195 RNKRKNEIN
+195 RNKHKNEIN

-212 KLWSNNCKKNAKYI
+212 KHWSNNCKKNAKYI

-234 YKNQFTDVPF
+234 YKNKFIDIPF

-252 LQENLL
+252 LQKNLI
-258 NLKKLYD
+258 NLKKIY
-265 EKQSKKKSVVIVCV
+265 ESKKSKNKEVIIVCV
-279 ETALKILLKHEI
+279 ETALKILLKNKI
-291 HPDFV
+291 NPDFII
-296 VLTDPQFW
+296 LTDPQFW
-304 AYKHIAGAQAPKSV
+304 AYRHIAGAQAPESV

-350 EQNAGFSTDQI
+350 EQKAGFSTEQI

-371 SCCWNFAVFAGAKEI
+371 SCCWNFAVFAGAKQI
-386 FLMGLDLSFP
+386 YLMGLDLSFP

-404 SSAEQTWHTKSNRLV
+404 SSAEQTWHTKSNRLA

-431 ANVSVGTNYNNAPVL
+431 ANVSLGTNYNNAPVL

-466 QIKTYTFSN
+466 QIKTYTFSK

-482 IEFIDFEQFQKIY
+482 IEYIDFEKSNL

>member
-6 NKNLELFYSRFPD
+6 NNNLKLFNSRFPD
-19 LYNLLNDFSSIKT
+19 LFNILEETFQITSFNLETQLPSLLI
-32 FDLSKVSYI
+32 
-41 SVQTAKNGEVTAAEN
+41 QTAKNGEVTASDN
-56 GKLLHSL
+56 GKLLHSA

-71 NAVFT
+71 NSVFIPEV
-76 QEVESKSAIVFYG
+76 QEKSSIVFYG
-89 MGLGYH
+89 MGIGYH

-106 GNSKKLILI
+106 SNKKKLIVV
-115 EPNIEYFF
+115 EPNLEYFL
-123 ASLWLLDWSEI
+123 ASLQLIDWTEI
-134 FKVEKLIL
+134 FKVEKLVL
-142 AVNCPA
+142 AINCPA

-154 IEDTSKINIDLQG
+154 IEDTTTINTTLQG
-167 VSDAFYFEIPS
+167 VSDAFYFDIAS
-178 FTQHNQQYFD
+178 FTQHNQQYFE
-188 CVKTIIN
+188 CVKTIIS
-195 RNKRKNEIN
+195 RNKHKNEIN

-234 YKNQFTDVPF
+234 YKNKFKDIPF

-252 LQENLL
+252 LQKNLI

-265 EKQSKKKSVVIVCV
+265 SKQSKNKEVIIVCV
-279 ETALKILLKHEI
+279 ETALKILLKNKI
-291 HPDFV
+291 NPDFII
-296 VLTDPQFW
+296 LTDPQFW
-304 AYKHIAGAQAPKSV
+304 AYRHIAGAQAPESV

-350 EQNAGFSTDQI
+350 EQKAGFSTEQI

-371 SCCWNFAVFAGAKEI
+371 SCCWNFAVFAGAKQI
-386 FLMGLDLSFP
+386 YLMGLDLSFP

-404 SSAEQTWHTKSNRLV
+404 SSAEQTWHTKSNRLA

-431 ANVSVGTNYNNAPVL
+431 ANVSLGTNYNNAPVL

-466 QIKTYTFSN
+466 QIKTYTFSK

-482 IEFIDFEQFQKIY
+482 IEYIDFEKSNL

>member
-6 NKNLELFYSRFPD
+6 NNNLKLFNSRFPD
-19 LYNLLNDFSSIKT
+19 LFNILEETFQITSFNLETQLPSLLI
-32 FDLSKVSYI
+32 
-41 SVQTAKNGEVTAAEN
+41 QTAKNGEVTASDN
-56 GKLLHSL
+56 GKLLHSA

-71 NAVFT
+71 NSVFIPEV
-76 QEVESKSAIVFYG
+76 QEKSSIVFYG

-106 GNSKKLILI
+106 SNKKKLIVV
-115 EPNIEYFF
+115 EPNLEYFL
-123 ASLWLLDWSEI
+123 ASLQLIDWTEI
-134 FKVEKLIL
+134 FKVEKLVL
-142 AVNCPA
+142 AINCPA

-154 IEDTSKINIDLQG
+154 IEDTTTINTTLQG
-167 VSDAFYFEIPS
+167 VSDAFYFDIAS
-178 FTQHNQQYFD
+178 FTQHNQQYFE
-188 CVKTIIN
+188 CVKTIIS
-195 RNKRKNEIN
+195 RNKHKNEIN

-234 YKNQFTDVPF
+234 YKNKFKDIPF

-252 LQENLL
+252 LQKNLI

-265 EKQSKKKSVVIVCV
+265 SKKAKNKEVIIVCV
-279 ETALKILLKHEI
+279 ETALKILLKNKI
-291 HPDFV
+291 NPDFII
-296 VLTDPQFW
+296 LTDPQFW
-304 AYKHIAGAQAPKSV
+304 AYKHIAGAQAPESV

-350 EQNAGFSTDQI
+350 EQKAGFSTEQI

-371 SCCWNFAVFAGAKEI
+371 SCCWNFAVFAGAKQI
-386 FLMGLDLSFP
+386 YLMGLDLSFP

-404 SSAEQTWHTKSNRLV
+404 SSAEQTWHTKSNRLA

-431 ANVSVGTNYNNAPVL
+431 ANVSLGTNYNNAPVL

-466 QIKTYTFSN
+466 QIKTYTFSK

-482 IEFIDFEQFQKIY
+482 IEYIDFEKSNL

>member
-6 NKNLELFYSRFPD
+6 NKNLKLFNSRFPD
-19 LYNLLNDFSSIKT
+19 LFNILEETFQITSFNLETQLPSLLI
-32 FDLSKVSYI
+32 
-41 SVQTAKNGEVTAAEN
+41 QTAKNGEVTASDN
-56 GKLLHSL
+56 GKLLHSA

-71 NAVFT
+71 NSVFIP
-76 QEVESKSAIVFYG
+76 EVKEKSSIVFYG

-106 GNSKKLILI
+106 SNKKKLIVV
-115 EPNIEYFF
+115 EPNLEYFL
-123 ASLWLLDWSEI
+123 ASLQLIDWTEI
-134 FKVEKLIL
+134 FKVEKLVL
-142 AVNCPA
+142 AINCPA

-154 IEDTSKINIDLQG
+154 IEDTTTINTTLQG
-167 VSDAFYFEIPS
+167 VSDAFYFDIAS
-178 FTQHNQQYFD
+178 FTQHNQQYFE
-188 CVKTIIN
+188 CVKTIIS
-195 RNKRKNEIN
+195 RNKHKNEIN

-234 YKNQFTDVPF
+234 YKNKFKDIPF

-252 LQENLL
+252 LQKNLI

-265 EKQSKKKSVVIVCV
+265 SKKTKNKEVIIVCV
-279 ETALKILLKHEI
+279 ETALKILLKNKI
-291 HPDFV
+291 NPDFII
-296 VLTDPQFW
+296 LTDPQFW
-304 AYKHIAGAQAPKSV
+304 AYRHIAGAQAPESV

-350 EQNAGFSTDQI
+350 EQNAGFSTEQI

-371 SCCWNFAVFAGAKEI
+371 SCCWNFAVFAGAKQI
-386 FLMGLDLSFP
+386 YLMGLDLSFP

-404 SSAEQTWHTKSNRLV
+404 SSAEQTWHTKSNRLA

-431 ANVSVGTNYNNAPVL
+431 ANVSLGTNYNNGPVL

-466 QIKTYTFSN
+466 QIKTYTFSK

-482 IEFIDFEQFQKIY
+482 IEYIDFEKSNL

>member
-6 NKNLELFYSRFPD
+6 NNNLKLFNSRFPD
-19 LYNLLNDFSSIKT
+19 LFNILEETFQITSFNLETQLPSLLI
-32 FDLSKVSYI
+32 
-41 SVQTAKNGEVTAAEN
+41 QTAKNGEVTASDN
-56 GKLLHSL
+56 GKLLHSA

-71 NAVFT
+71 NSVFIPEV
-76 QEVESKSAIVFYG
+76 QEKSSIVFYG

-106 GNSKKLILI
+106 SNKKKLIVV
-115 EPNIEYFF
+115 EPNLEYFL
-123 ASLWLLDWSEI
+123 ASLQLIDWTEI
-134 FKVEKLIL
+134 FKVEKLVL
-142 AVNCPA
+142 AINCPA

-154 IEDTSKINIDLQG
+154 IEDTTTINTTLQG
-167 VSDAFYFEIPS
+167 VSDAFYFDIAS
-178 FTQHNQQYFD
+178 FTQHNQQYFE
-188 CVKTIIN
+188 CVKTIIS
-195 RNKRKNEIN
+195 RNKHKNEIN

-234 YKNQFTDVPF
+234 YKNKFKDIPF

-252 LQENLL
+252 LQKNLI

-265 EKQSKKKSVVIVCV
+265 SKQSKNKEVIIVCV
-279 ETALKILLKHEI
+279 ETALKILLKNKI
-291 HPDFV
+291 NPDFII
-296 VLTDPQFW
+296 LTDPQFW
-304 AYKHIAGAQAPKSV
+304 AYRHIAGAQAPESV

-350 EQNAGFSTDQI
+350 EQKAGFSTEQI

-371 SCCWNFAVFAGAKEI
+371 SCCWNFAVFAGAKQI
-386 FLMGLDLSFP
+386 YLMGLDLSFP

-404 SSAEQTWHTKSNRLV
+404 SSAEQTWHTKSNRLA

-431 ANVSVGTNYNNAPVL
+431 ANVSLGTNYNNAPVL

-466 QIKTYTFSN
+466 QIKTYTFSK

-482 IEFIDFEQFQKIY
+482 IEYIDFEKSNL

>member
-6 NKNLELFYSRFPD
+6 NNNLKLFNSRFPD
-19 LYNLLNDFSSIKT
+19 LFNILEETFQITSFNLETQLPSLLI
-32 FDLSKVSYI
+32 
-41 SVQTAKNGEVTAAEN
+41 QTAKNGEVTASDN
-56 GKLLHSL
+56 GKLLHSA

-71 NAVFT
+71 NSVFIPEV
-76 QEVESKSAIVFYG
+76 QEKSSIVFYG
-89 MGLGYH
+89 MGIGYH

-106 GNSKKLILI
+106 SNKKKLIVV
-115 EPNIEYFF
+115 EPNLEYFL
-123 ASLWLLDWSEI
+123 ASLQLIDWTEI
-134 FKVEKLIL
+134 FKVEKLVL
-142 AVNCPA
+142 AINCPA
-148 ESVLPL
+148 ESILPL
-154 IEDTSKINIDLQG
+154 IEDTTTINTTLQG
-167 VSDAFYFEIPS
+167 VSDAFYFDIAS
-178 FTQHNQQYFD
+178 FTQHNQQYFE
-188 CVKTIIN
+188 CVKTIIS
-195 RNKRKNEIN
+195 RNKHKNEIN

-234 YKNQFTDVPF
+234 YKNKFKDIPF

-252 LQENLL
+252 LQKNLI

-265 EKQSKKKSVVIVCV
+265 SKKTKNKEVIIVCV
-279 ETALKILLKHEI
+279 ETALKILLKNKI
-291 HPDFV
+291 NPDFII
-296 VLTDPQFW
+296 LTDPQFW
-304 AYKHIAGAQAPKSV
+304 AYRHIAGAQAPESV

-350 EQNAGFSTDQI
+350 EQKAGFSTEQI

-371 SCCWNFAVFAGAKEI
+371 SCCWNFAVFAGAKQI
-386 FLMGLDLSFP
+386 YLMGLDLSFP

-404 SSAEQTWHTKSNRLV
+404 SSAEQTWHTKSNRLA

-431 ANVSVGTNYNNAPVL
+431 ANVSLGTNYNNAPVL

-466 QIKTYTFSN
+466 QIKTYTFSK

-482 IEFIDFEQFQKIY
+482 IEYIDFEKSNL